1 MLHYRGKIIPKIG
14 RHSGFN
20 TVASQ
25 QEEPTVAQTNG
36 RSLGAFACSGCFCE
50 FSPVHSLKTFT
61 FRSFKDTKLHLG
73 VSVRYV
79 CLSSVPSSYV

>member
-36 RSLGAFACSGCFCE
+36 RSLG
-50 FSPVHSLKTFT
+50 
-61 FRSFKDTKLHLG
+61 RLHVLD
-73 VSVRYV
+73 VSVSF
-79 CLSSVPSSYV
+79 LPSTV